1 MAMARVLLIWACS
14 ISVISAVPLAGDEKG
29 FISKYAA
36 AYTQTQGGPVP
47 YSPDECKTVEQL
59 DKWREDKLKQI
70 KGFVPAPFQ
79 DTAFKDVEASY
90 QKRLASLDPTAR
102 HTPASQVEMA
112 GHIDA
117 DTMPN
122 PTVAKIDPQ
131 AFPAM
136 LADASSCESITQL
149 QGWHTAVTAYVQ
161 HSMRPEHRGFAL
173 ADVQRRFLE
182 RQVQLRTRGKNM
194 NEMLADAKHC
204 NSDIELE
211 AWDSCVRSFVNAHM
225 PPDIKP
231 RALADVQKTFNRQ
244 LAEIHSSNGDSS
256 PEVLAKLL
264 AGADDCKSEAELK
277 MWRQTA
283 ALHIKTH
290 VVPIFRIPAL
300 GDMQM
305 RYEKRLATLEHKTPP
320 PKKSQSGVEVVGAL
334 ATASA
339 ASTTSESISKAP
351 VMLVFLGLLI
361 PALLSFVGAVLRART
376 NSGKT
381 VALAK
386 HDALLTE
393 EA

>member
-1 MAMARVLLIWACS
+1 
-14 ISVISAVPLAGDEKG
+14 VPLEGDQKG
-29 FISKYAA
+29 FVSKYAP
-36 AYTQTQGGPVP
+36 AYVQTQGGSVP

-59 DKWREDKLKQI
+59 DQWREAKLKQI

-79 DTAFKDVEASY
+79 DTASKDVEASY
-90 QKRLASLDPTAR
+90 HKRLASLDPTAR

-112 GHIDA
+112 GHINVV
-117 DTMPN
+117 TVPN

-131 AFPAM
+131 AFPTM

-194 NEMLADAKHC
+194 NELLADAKHC
-204 NSDIELE
+204 KSDIELE
-211 AWDSCVRSFVNAHM
+211 VWDSCARSFVDARM
-225 PPDIKP
+225 PPDMKS
-231 RALADVQKTFNRQ
+231 RALADVRKTFNMQ
-244 LAEIHSSNGDSS
+244 LAEIHSSNGDSA

-264 AGADDCKSEAELK
+264 AGADECKSEAELK
-277 MWRQTA
+277 TWRQTA
-283 ALHIKTH
+283 ASHIKTH
-290 VVPIFRIPAL
+290 VVPVFRIPAL

-305 RYEKRLATLEHKTPP
+305 RYEQRLATLQHKIPP
-320 PKKSQSGVEVVGAL
+320 SKKSQSGVEVVGAL

-339 ASTTSESISKAP
+339 ASKTSESISKAP
-351 VMLVFLGLLI
+351 VMMVFLGLLL
-361 PALLSFVGAVLRART
+361 PALLSFVGAVFRAGT
-376 NSGKT
+376 TAGKT
-381 VALAK
+381 VAVTK